1 MASAFASGRSMMT
14 TIASGIRSA
23 MSVPYEAAKSVLSR
37 LRRLL
42 PFSDAK
48 EGPLSTLTRSGA
60 AMLEAFSSGITGA
73 SKLPARAFQQAFGF
87 AKQMGKSA
95 VVPAALAGTLAL
107 TPSIAGAMPQITA
120 PVVAEQKVVDVAS
133 RAPERSRLLGVTR
146 GALGSEARTGTPAL
160 GAEDTR
166 PLLEAIIAKLDRIA
180 ERPIE
185 VSVTTTLDGR
195 KIAQAVYKDMRERK
209 VRNYESA

>member
-1 MASAFASGRSMMT
+1 MT

-23 MSVPYEAAKSVLSR
+23 MSAPYEAARSVFSR

-48 EGPLSTLTRSGA
+48 EGPLTTLTRSGTA
-60 AMLEAFSSGITGA
+60 LLEAFSSGITRA
-73 SKLPARAFQQAFGF
+73 SKLPSLALREAFGL
-87 AKQMGKSA
+87 AKSA
-95 VVPAALAGTLAL
+95 VLPTAVAGTLAL
-107 TPSIAGAMPQITA
+107 TPAIAGAMPEIIPTK
-120 PVVAEQKVVDVAS
+120 VAVQ
-133 RAPERSRLLGVTR
+133 RAPIGAAEARQADHTRLLSATR
-146 GALGSEARTGTPAL
+146 GTISSGQAREGDAQSQDL
-160 GAEDTR
+160 R
-166 PLLEAIIAKLDRIA
+166 PILEAILAKLDA
-180 ERPIE
+180 LGDRPVD

>member
-1 MASAFASGRSMMT
+1 MSA
-14 TIASGIRSA
+14 
-23 MSVPYEAAKSVLSR
+23 PYEAAKSVLAR

-60 AMLEAFSSGITGA
+60 AMLEAFSSGIAGA

-87 AKQMGKSA
+87 AKQMGRSA
-95 VVPAALAGTLAL
+95 VVPTALAGTLAL
-107 TPSIAGAMPQITA
+107 TPSVAGILPELAA
-120 PVVAEQKVVDVAS
+120 PVVATHRVVDTAGSARAS
-133 RAPERSRLLGVTR
+133 ERSRLLAATR
-146 GALGSEARTGTPAL
+146 GALVPESRPGTSVF
-160 GAEDTR
+160 GAEDTH
-166 PLLEAIIAKLDRIA
+166 PLLEAIIAKLDGIA

-209 VRNYESA
+209 VRNYESD

>member
-1 MASAFASGRSMMT
+1 MT

-48 EGPLSTLTRSGA
+48 EGPLSTLSRSGA

-73 SKLPARAFQQAFGF
+73 SKLPARALREAFGF
-87 AKQMGKSA
+87 VRQMGRSA
-95 VVPAALAGTLAL
+95 VTPTALAGTLAL
-107 TPSIAGAMPQITA
+107 TPNIAGAMPQITA
-120 PVVAEQKVVDVAS
+120 PVVAGQKVVDTAGTS
-133 RAPERSRLLGVTR
+133 RGSERSRLLAVTR
-146 GALGSEARTGTPAL
+146 GALGSEARTGAPAL
-160 GAEDTR
+160 GSEDAR
-166 PLLEAIIAKLDRIA
+166 PLLEAILSKLDGIA

>member
-1 MASAFASGRSMMT
+1 
-14 TIASGIRSA
+14 

-60 AMLEAFSSGITGA
+60 AMLEAFSSGIIGA
-73 SKLPARAFQQAFGF
+73 SKLPARAFQRAFGF
-87 AKQMGKSA
+87 ARQMGMSA
-95 VVPAALAGTLAL
+95 VVPTALAGTLAL
-107 TPSIAGAMPQITA
+107 TPNIAGAVPQVTA
-120 PVVAEQKVVDVAS
+120 PVVAEQKVVDVAG
-133 RAPERSRLLGVTR
+133 RASERSRLLAVTR

-160 GAEDTR
+160 GAEDAR
-166 PLLEAIIAKLDRIA
+166 PLLEAILAKLDGIA
-180 ERPIE
+180 ERPVE